1 MTTFCIAFYE
11 SYLSTMYLHY
21 EKLVQQAEYVVVG
34 KVDVEF
40 GVTQHEHFLILIQ

>member
-1 MTTFCIAFYE
+1 
-11 SYLSTMYLHY
+11 MYLHY

-40 GVTQHEHFLILIQ
+40 GVTQYEHFLIFFK

>member
-1 MTTFCIAFYE
+1 MTIFCTAFYD
-11 SYLSTMYLHY
+11 SCLSKMYLHY

-40 GVTQHEHFLILIQ
+40 GVTKYEHFLILLQ

>member
-1 MTTFCIAFYE
+1 
-11 SYLSTMYLHY
+11 MYLHY

-40 GVTQHEHFLILIQ
+40 GVSQHEHFLILLQGVVDGQGHVQQVGDV